1 VPDPKHS
8 TANATAGPGAATRE
22 DALRARLERLRALR
36 SAWGVLAPSGLC
48 GEKQAIAESG
58 RALSKS
64 LTELLQAAPSTG
76 EPAAIA
82 AFDARLEALERE
94 MRDVALEVSVAQ
106 LRATLPERVA
116 VDRRGVLDL
125 MDLILGAEIDRLE
138 GTRARIPT
146 LDYLITLL
154 STGGDPNTPMQDP
167 VTLTQRLHQLCERS
181 AADCDPRLPEL
192 EAEFYAAAGLREAD
206 IRKEVELRTLRRRK
220 MELGTTFFAPP
231 VLRAIVTYNAA
242 LMRRVDEEVLS
253 SQDWGTLPSVETPAE
268 GGSLFES
275 PALPNLAEALR
286 RRTAGKP
293 PTHGPLDRIAWCLD
307 LTHLSQPERQALL
320 SESTGRREGLE
331 GTTILF
337 GLLCRSAV
345 VLDAEFPAI
354 GIAPNALSGAWIREL
369 ADALQQEVNRRI
381 TGDDYDGA
389 CVLSNLKSKFLS
401 PAGAEARRSQVRQPA
416 QPPLPTHDEASEGAE
431 KNATQ
436 WAHEALGSL
445 RKERATPGLRNWPWD
460 RIARAGLVGLF
471 AVVALALANTIL
483 WDEGSVA
490 RAELAQ
496 LSPLLSD
503 GKRSGTAFAGTLD
516 DEWSELELAQQA
528 ETADKLVQA
537 LRERGVREIM
547 LYDDDHHLRVQ
558 ALGSQPARVIP
569 AQAVR

>member
-1 VPDPKHS
+1 MPDPKHS
-8 TANATAGPGAATRE
+8 TANATARPGASTRE
-22 DALRARLERLRALR
+22 EALRARLERLQALR
-36 SAWGVLAPSGLC
+36 SAWGVLAPSGLY
-48 GEKQAIAESG
+48 GEKQAIAETG

-82 AFDARLEALERE
+82 AFDARLEELERE
-94 MRDVALEVSVAQ
+94 MRDAALEVPVAQ
-106 LRATLPERVA
+106 LRSTLPERVA

-125 MDLILGAEIDRLE
+125 MDLILGAEIEGQE

-154 STGGDPNTPMQDP
+154 STGGNPNAPMQDP
-167 VTLTQRLHQLCERS
+167 VTLTHRLHQLCERS
-181 AADCDPRLPEL
+181 AVDCDARLPEL
-192 EAEFYAAAGLREAD
+192 EAEFYAAADLREAD

-253 SQDWGTLPSVETPAE
+253 SQDWGILPSVEAPAE
-268 GGSLFES
+268 GGSLFEG
-275 PALPNLAEALR
+275 PALPKLAEALR
-286 RRTAGKP
+286 RRTAGDP

-307 LTHLSQPERQALL
+307 LTDLTQPERIALL

-331 GTTILF
+331 GTTILV

-354 GIAPNALSGAWIREL
+354 GIAPNALSGAWIQEL
-369 ADALQQEVNRRI
+369 SEALQQEVNRRI
-381 TGDDYDGA
+381 TSDGYDAA
-389 CVLSNLKSKFLS
+389 CVLSSLKSKFLS
-401 PAGAEARRSQVRQPA
+401 PAGAESRRSRV
-416 QPPLPTHDEASEGAE
+416 QPPVKPPMPIHDNASEGAE

-436 WAHEALGSL
+436 WTHEALGSL
-445 RKERATPGLRNWPWD
+445 RKETATPGLRKWPWD
-460 RIARAGLVGLF
+460 RIARAGVVGLF
-471 AVVALALANTIL
+471 VLVALAMANTVL
-483 WDEGSVA
+483 WDEGRIA
-490 RAELAQ
+490 HAELAQ
-496 LSPLLSD
+496 VSRFLSD
-503 GKRSGTAFAGTLD
+503 GKRSGTSFAGTLD
-516 DEWSELELAQQA
+516 DAWSGLEVAQQA
-528 ETADKLVQA
+528 DAADKLVQA

-547 LYDDDHHLRVQ
+547 VYDDDHHLRIQ